1 MSFFLS
7 PHLQSLKN
15 SSYVSTQM
23 SYYVVRPF
31 IYPFVETIIALKQ
44 LATEI
49 DGFIEVQSLS
59 YILGLHF
66 SHYHTLSFGYA
77 L

>member
-1 MSFFLS
+1 
-7 PHLQSLKN
+7 
-15 SSYVSTQM
+15 M

-59 YILGLHF
+59 YILGVHF